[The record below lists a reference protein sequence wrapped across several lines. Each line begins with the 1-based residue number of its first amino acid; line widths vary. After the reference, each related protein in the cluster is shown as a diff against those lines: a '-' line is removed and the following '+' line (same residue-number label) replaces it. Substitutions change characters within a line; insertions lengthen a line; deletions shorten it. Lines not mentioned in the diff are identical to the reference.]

1 MAERPFEITFLARGG
16 QGAWTAS
23 VLVAQAAVI
32 AGKYAQSFPEFG
44 PERSGAPVRAYARI
58 WDRPI
63 DIHAGITKAD
73 VVAVID
79 GTLADRAKAL
89 VREGGIVIVNTVK
102 SPAELRKELGLP
114 SSVKLYTV
122 DGTKIAL
129 ETLRRPIA
137 NTAILGSLIR
147 ILEKEGIKY
156 VKLDDLLEATRH
168 VLGERYSEKIVEANI
183 EAVRRAYEE
192 VRFE

>member
-1 MAERPFEITFLARGG
+1 MKDKPFEITFLARGG

-32 AGKYAQSFPEFG
+32 SGKYAQSFPEFG

-58 WDRPI
+58 WDKEI
-63 DIHAGITKAD
+63 EVHAGITKAD

-79 GTLADRAKAL
+79 GTLANRAKDL
-89 VREGGIVIVNTVK
+89 VREGGIVIINTVM
-102 SPAELRKELGLP
+102 SPSEVKEKLKLP
-114 SSVKLYTV
+114 ENVKVYTV

-129 ETLRRPIA
+129 ETLGRPIA
-137 NTAILGSLIR
+137 NTAILGSLVKA
-147 ILEKEGIKY
+147 LEKHGIKY
-156 VKLDDLLEATRH
+156 ISIDDLIEATKE

-183 EAVRRAYEE
+183 NAIKRAYNE
-192 VRFE
+192 VRLE

>member
-1 MAERPFEITFLARGG
+1 LAERPFEITFLARGG

-129 ETLRRPIA
+129 ETLRKPIA

-168 VLGERYSEKIVEANI
+168 VLGERYSGKIVEANI

>member
-129 ETLRRPIA
+129 ETLRKPIA

-168 VLGERYSEKIVEANI
+168 VLGERYSGKIVEANI

>member
-1 MAERPFEITFLARGG
+1 LEERPFEITFLARGG

-23 VLVAQAAVI
+23 VLIAQAAVI

-44 PERSGAPVRAYARI
+44 PERSGAPVKAYARI
-58 WDRPI
+58 WGEPI
-63 DIHAGITKAD
+63 DVHAGITRAD

-79 GTLADRAKAL
+79 GTLVDRAKDL
-89 VREGGIVIVNTVK
+89 VRDKGVVIVNTVK
-102 SPAELRKELGLP
+102 SPDEIRKMLNLP
-114 SSVKLYTV
+114 ETVKVFVV

-129 ETLRRPIA
+129 ETLGRPIA

-147 ILEKEGIKY
+147 ALESIGVKY
-156 VKLDDLLEATRH
+156 VNVEDLFEATKH

-183 EAVRRAYEE
+183 NAIKRAYSE
-192 VRFE
+192 VIQG